1 MQVMCFMSVPNPSWI
16 LPSCIFSLRRHL
28 AWLDHPPNR
37 EGTGLIRPDEEETM
51 TRSAP
56 KPKKADNAEKRRLE
70 QALEEGLEETF
81 PASDPVNV
89 TQPPP
94 TIGDNHVRRTD

>member
-1 MQVMCFMSVPNPSWI
+1 M
-16 LPSCIFSLRRHL
+16 
-28 AWLDHPPNR
+28 
-37 EGTGLIRPDEEETM
+37 TGPD
-51 TRSAP
+51 SDP
-56 KPKKADNAEKRRLE
+56 KQAKDTEKRRLD

-94 TIGDNHVRRTD
+94 SKADHHVKRKD

>member
-1 MQVMCFMSVPNPSWI
+1 MTGPRSDP
-16 LPSCIFSLRRHL
+16 
-28 AWLDHPPNR
+28 R
-37 EGTGLIRPDEEETM
+37 EAK
-51 TRSAP
+51 S
-56 KPKKADNAEKRRLE
+56 NEKRRLD

-94 TIGDNHVRRTD
+94 SKGDHHVWRKD